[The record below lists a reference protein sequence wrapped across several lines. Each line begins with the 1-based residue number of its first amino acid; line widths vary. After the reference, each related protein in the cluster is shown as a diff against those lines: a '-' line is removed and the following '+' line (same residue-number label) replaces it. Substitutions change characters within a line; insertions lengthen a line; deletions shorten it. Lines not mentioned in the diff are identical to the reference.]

1 MSEPASESRTLTG
14 CARVAPD
21 QVRTVACIGAGV
33 IGGGWV
39 AYFLAR
45 GFRVR
50 AWDPGADAEP
60 RLRAI
65 VAAAWPALTELGLA
79 EGATMDN
86 LVVTP
91 ELTAAVGDA
100 QMVQES
106 APEQLDLKR
115 RLFADIDAAT
125 PEHVVIASSTSGYG
139 MTEMA
144 GEAAAPH
151 RLVVAHPFNPPYL
164 IPLVE
169 VVGGEQTAPEVVKW
183 TSEFFRHIG
192 KSVITMDRE
201 VPGFIG
207 NRLQEA
213 LWREALHMVA
223 NGEATVEQIDASI
236 TEGPGLR
243 WAFHG
248 PMLTFH
254 LAGGP
259 GGMGRMLDHFGP
271 SLLSPWTRLEAPELT
286 AELRDSV
293 VAGCEEEAGSRTV
306 ADLVRERDRR
316 LVDMLRVL
324 GKVPHHR

>member
-1 MSEPASESRTLTG
+1 
-14 CARVAPD
+14 
-21 QVRTVACIGAGV
+21 
-33 IGGGWV
+33 
-39 AYFLAR
+39 
-45 GFRVR
+45 
-50 AWDPGADAEP
+50 
-60 RLRAI
+60 
-65 VAAAWPALTELGLA
+65 
-79 EGATMDN
+79 
-86 LVVTP
+86 
-91 ELTAAVGDA
+91 
-100 QMVQES
+100 MVQES
-106 APEQLDLKR
+106 APEQLDLTR

-236 TEGPGLR
+236 TEGPGPALGVPR
-243 WAFHG
+243 ADA
-248 PMLTFH
+248 H
-254 LAGGP
+254 LPPGRGAG
-259 GGMGRMLDHFGP
+259 
-271 SLLSPWTRLEAPELT
+271 
-286 AELRDSV
+286 RDG
-293 VAGCEEEAGSRTV
+293 AHARPLRTV
-306 ADLVRERDRR
+306 AALAVDAPRGARAHRGAARQRGRRLRGGGRLADRR
-316 LVDMLRVL
+316 GPGARAGPSARRHAAGAGQGAPSQVSSWR
-324 GKVPHHR
+324 